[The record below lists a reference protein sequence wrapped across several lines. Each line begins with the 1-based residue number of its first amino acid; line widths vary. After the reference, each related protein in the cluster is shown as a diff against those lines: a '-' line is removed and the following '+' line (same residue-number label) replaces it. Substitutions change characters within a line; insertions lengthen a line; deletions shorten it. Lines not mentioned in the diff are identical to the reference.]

1 MDDLFAIN
9 IINDR
14 INDKTE
20 QLTNFNKYKIQE
32 ILNMYDESESTSF
45 GMAWR
50 VHLIGF
56 IYSSPSNYLCKIQ
69 EISNMYYERES
80 TSFGMACRARLMG
93 LIYSSFSSNKLAEKF
108 KKKKEESYL
117 ICVW

>member
-1 MDDLFAIN
+1 
-9 IINDR
+9 
-14 INDKTE
+14 
-20 QLTNFNKYKIQE
+20 
-32 ILNMYDESESTSF
+32 MYDESESTSF

-56 IYSSPSNYLCKIQ
+56 IYSSPSNYFCKIQ

-93 LIYSSFSSNKLAEKF
+93 LIYSSFSPNKLAEKF